1 MPMST
6 TLFAISAEK
15 LAELKKK
22 PDGIMKL
29 DSKDTYNTYL
39 WTSIPYFL
47 APGDYDD
54 EGDDEDDDDSSASEL
69 GSVLSGTDSVDCS
82 RLENGSFYVF
92 EPADVENLSTLL
104 ADVDVAEIKERVLE
118 AELEEVCDGE
128 VWEELEQQDL
138 SEPKEVAKAVV
149 EDLKRLRKFYADV
162 AKKKLALVGYTT

>member
-6 TLFAISAEK
+6 TLFAVSAEK

-29 DSKDTYNTYL
+29 DSKDTFSTYL

-47 APGDYDD
+47 APEDFDD
-54 EGDDEDDDDSSASEL
+54 EGDDEDDEDGGSEL

-92 EPADVENLSTLL
+92 EPADVANFSTLL
-104 ADVDVAEIKERVLE
+104 GDVDVAEIKQRVLD

-149 EDLKRLRKFYADV
+149 EDLKRLKKFYADI
-162 AKKKLALVGYTT
+162 AKKKLALVGYTS